1 MAEKHTPP
9 VEMVAGVDLLSD
21 LYVILDHP
29 VYFTA
34 VRIRMDVGS
43 YGAGGFHFRKNNNNL
58 GGEMKTI
65 RVICG
70 KSIVMYGVVS
80 SNIMSVGYDHKDMQL
95 YVEFLDGSLYRYY
108 DVTPDIWSMFMLAK
122 SKGSFLHFYIKIN
135 DYDYEDVTGSVSVE
149 DGGSIASIGGDPGT
163 EHPDGYIVM
172 K

>member
-1 MAEKHTPP
+1 MAEESAPT
-9 VEMVAGVDLLSD
+9 VEVAARTDILSD
-21 LYVILDHP
+21 LYVILD
-29 VYFTA
+29 YSGTFSA

-43 YGAGGFHFRKNNNNL
+43 YGTGCFHFRKNNNNL
-58 GGEMKTI
+58 GREMKTI

-70 KSIVMYGVVS
+70 KSIVMYEVVS

-108 DVTPDIWSMFMLAK
+108 DVTPDIWSMFMAAK

-163 EHPDGYIVM
+163 EHPEGYIVM